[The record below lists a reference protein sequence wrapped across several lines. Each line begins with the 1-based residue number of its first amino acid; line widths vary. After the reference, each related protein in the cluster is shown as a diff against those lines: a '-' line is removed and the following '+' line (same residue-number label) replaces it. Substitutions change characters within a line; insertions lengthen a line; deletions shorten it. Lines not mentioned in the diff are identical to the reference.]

1 MAASQHRRSAGTP
14 RRRTLRVRATIGAV
28 VATVAAAGAVMM
40 IPTANAAASTLG
52 AAAAQSGRYFGTA
65 IAANRLNDSTYS
77 TIAAREFN
85 MITAENEM
93 KPDATSPA
101 RGQFNFSSGDQIYNW
116 ATQRGLKVRGHTLA
130 WHAQQPGWWGG
141 ISGSNLRQAMVDHIN
156 GVMGHYRGKLA
167 AWDVVN
173 EAFNEDGSRRSSN
186 LQATGNDWI
195 EVAFRTARAADPSV
209 KLCYNDYN
217 IENWSYGK
225 TQGVYRM
232 IQDFKSRG
240 VPIDC
245 VGLQTH
251 FTGGSSLPGNFQTTL
266 SSFAALGV
274 DVALTE
280 VDVTNSSTSQYAG
293 LTQACMNVPRC
304 IGITVWGVRDSDSW
318 RSNESPLLFDGGG
331 NKKAAYN
338 SVLNVLNSV
347 GPTSSASASASG
359 STSASPSTPSGGA
372 KRIVGAQSGR
382 CVDVPNS
389 SRTNGTRVQLYDC
402 HGQANQQWT
411 ATSSRQLTV
420 YGNVCLDAA
429 GSGNGAAVQIYSC
442 NGQSNQQW
450 NVNSNGTITGV
461 QSGRCLDV
469 WGTGNG
475 QQIQLYDCNGQA
487 NQRFSLS

>member
-1 MAASQHRRSAGTP
+1 VTDRSPIDSAGSP
-14 RRRTLRVRATIGAV
+14 RRRSLRRRTMIGATIA
-28 VATVAAAGAVMM
+28 AVAAAGVVMVM
-40 IPTANAAASTLG
+40 PNANAAAGTLG

-65 IAANRLNDSTYS
+65 IAASRLSDSTYA
-77 TIAAREFN
+77 TIAGREFN
-85 MITAENEM
+85 MVTAENEM
-93 KPDATSPA
+93 KPDATEPN
-101 RGQFNFSSGDQIYNW
+101 RGQFNFSAGDQIYNW
-116 ATQRGLKVRGHTLA
+116 ATQRGMKVRGHTLA
-130 WHAQQPGWWGG
+130 WHSQQPGWMQSL
-141 ISGSNLRQAMVDHIN
+141 SGSSLRQAMIDHIN
-156 GVMGHYRGKLA
+156 GVMGHYKGKLA

-173 EAFNEDGSRRSSN
+173 EAFNEDGSRRNSN
-186 LQATGNDWI
+186 LQNTGNDWI
-195 EVAFRTARAADPSV
+195 EVAFRTARNADPSV

-217 IENWSYGK
+217 IENWSYAK

-280 VDVTNSSTSQYAG
+280 VDVTNASTSQYAG
-293 LTQACMNVPRC
+293 LTQACMNVSRC

-318 RSNESPLLFDGGG
+318 RSSESPLLFDGNG
-331 NKKAAYN
+331 NKKAAYT
-338 SVLNVLNSV
+338 SVLNVLNS
-347 GPTSSASASASG
+347 
-359 STSASPSTPSGGA
+359 ASPGTTTSPTTPGTTTSPTTSPGGGG
-372 KRIVGAQSGR
+372 RIVGAQSGR

-389 SRTNGTRVQLYDC
+389 STTNGTRVQLYDC
-402 HGQANQQWT
+402 NGQSNQAWT
-411 ATSSRQLTV
+411 LTSSKQLTV
-420 YGNVCLDAA
+420 YGSRCLDAA
-429 GSGNGAAVQIYSC
+429 GSGNGSAVQIYSC
-442 NGQSNQQW
+442 NGQANQQW

-475 QQIQLYDCNGQA
+475 QQVQIYDCSGQA

>member
-1 MAASQHRRSAGTP
+1 MESRSRVRTRTLLAGT
-14 RRRTLRVRATIGAV
+14 AA
-28 VATVAAAGAVMM
+28 AVAAFSALMVM
-40 IPTANAAASTLG
+40 PDANAAASTLG

-65 IAANRLNDSTYS
+65 IAGSRLNDSTYT
-77 TIAAREFN
+77 TIAGREFN

-93 KPDATSPA
+93 KPDATEPN
-101 RGQFNFSSGDQIYNW
+101 RGQFSFSAGDQIYNW

-130 WHAQQPGWWGG
+130 WHSQQPGWMQSL
-141 ISGSNLRQAMVDHIN
+141 SGSTLRQAMIDHIN
-156 GVMGHYRGKLA
+156 GVMAHYKGKLA

-173 EAFNEDGSRRSSN
+173 EAFNEDGSRRNSN
-186 LQATGNDWI
+186 LQGTGNDWI

-225 TQGVYRM
+225 TQGVYNM
-232 IQDFKSRG
+232 IRDFKSRG

-251 FTGGSSLPGNFQTTL
+251 FTGGSSLPGNFSTTL
-266 SSFAALGV
+266 QSFAALGV

-280 VDVTNSSTSQYAG
+280 VDVTNASTSQYAG

-318 RSNESPLLFDGGG
+318 RSGESPLLFDGSG
-331 NKKAAYN
+331 NKKAAYT
-338 SVLNVLNSV
+338 SVLNALNAA
-347 GPTSSASASASG
+347 GPGTSS
-359 STSASPSTPSGGA
+359 PTPSGGTGSPSPSTSA
-372 KRIVGAQSGR
+372 TPGTGSRILGAQSGR
-382 CVDVPNS
+382 CVDVPS
-389 SRTNGTRVQLYDC
+389 SSQTDGTRVQLYDC
-402 HGQANQQWT
+402 NGQTNQRWT
-411 ATSSRQLTV
+411 LTSSKQLTV
-420 YGNVCLDAA
+420 YGSKCLDAA

-442 NGQSNQQW
+442 NGQANQQW

-475 QQIQLYDCNGQA
+475 QQVQLYDCSGQA